1 MADILLGNVKG
12 PQGDTGATG
21 SQGPQGDA
29 ATITVGTVSTTA
41 YGNTAS
47 VTNSGTAQDAVLD
60 FVIPQGKPGE
70 QTTRMGALTLDTI
83 TAQSADFPI
92 PAVGETGSTVFGK
105 IIKFFNS
112 TISALNSKLNIS
124 DVVNNLTSTSTT
136 QPLSAAQGKALNDA
150 SVNMKG
156 TLASTTTE
164 AQLLTLAPGVYQV
177 WYAFTWLPKGA
188 ANYGTLISYMSGTSS
203 ASYGVLEYTD
213 TNGSV
218 WFRHHTRAEW
228 HDTSWK
234 CKAPRYVDFN
244 VTLSG
249 GSPAAQLNS
258 NSGNVINQYNFL
270 NAYVVDTNDV
280 YLSIYTYANLVY
292 ARLLKYDGSAY
303 TSGTY
308 KVRAWYRD

>member
-12 PQGDTGATG
+12 PQGNTGATG
-21 SQGPQGDA
+21 SQGPRGDA

-47 VTNSGTAQDAVLD
+47 VTNSGTEQDAVLD

-112 TISALNSKLNIS
+112 TVSALNSKLNIS

-150 SVNMKG
+150 LG
-156 TLASTTTE
+156 TTNSNVSGVSGRVTTLENRTQYNTTSFGVGTNKVTLTDALGIRSGNIVTITARIKINE
-164 AQLLTLAPGVYQV
+164 AISGNAMDVPLVVIPSE
-177 WYAFTWLPKGA
+177 
-188 ANYGTLISYMSGTSS
+188 LISYAPVTTYQPNIMSATDSSGSIVGVWACLGALYPQNGRYYIRQKAMTTLPAGMVMNFFYTFATS
-203 ASYGVLEYTD
+203 
-213 TNGSV
+213 
-218 WFRHHTRAEW
+218 
-228 HDTSWK
+228 
-234 CKAPRYVDFN
+234 
-244 VTLSG
+244 
-249 GSPAAQLNS
+249 
-258 NSGNVINQYNFL
+258 
-270 NAYVVDTNDV
+270 
-280 YLSIYTYANLVY
+280 
-292 ARLLKYDGSAY
+292 
-303 TSGTY
+303 
-308 KVRAWYRD
+308 

>member
-12 PQGDTGATG
+12 PQGNTGATG
-21 SQGPQGDA
+21 SQGPRGDA

-41 YGNTAS
+41 YGNTAQ
-47 VTNSGTAQDAVLD
+47 VINSGTEQDAVLD

-150 SVNMKG
+150 
-156 TLASTTTE
+156 LASTNEDVATLDSKRTWTHTNYAEFTGQTNVSLPTSTDYKDLYIYIKGNSGYYSLYIPRAVYE
-164 AQLLTLAPGVYQV
+164 AVPNTQSFYLNG
-177 WYAFTWLPKGA
+177 WY
-188 ANYGTLISYMSGTSS
+188 YSTSQN
-203 ASYGVLEYTD
+203 SYG
-213 TNGSV
+213 
-218 WFRHHTRAEW
+218 F
-228 HDTSWK
+228 
-234 CKAPRYVDFN
+234 
-244 VTLSG
+244 VTK
-249 GSPAAQLNS
+249 NS
-258 NSGNVINQYNFL
+258 NSSIKIATLFENGQNV
-270 NAYVVDTNDV
+270 
-280 YLSIYTYANLVY
+280 
-292 ARLLKYDGSAY
+292 SA
-303 TSGTY
+303 SVKGLIF
-308 KVRAWYRD
+308 YR

>member
-47 VTNSGTAQDAVLD
+47 VTNSGTEQDAVLD

-150 SVNMKG
+150 LGTTNTNLSSVEG
-156 TLASTTTE
+156 RVL
-164 AQLLTLAPGVYQV
+164 
-177 WYAFTWLPKGA
+177 
-188 ANYGTLISYMSGTSS
+188 S
-203 ASYGVLEYTD
+203 A
-213 TNGSV
+213 
-218 WFRHHTRAEW
+218 
-228 HDTSWK
+228 
-234 CKAPRYVDFN
+234 
-244 VTLSG
+244 
-249 GSPAAQLNS
+249 
-258 NSGNVINQYNFL
+258 
-270 NAYVVDTNDV
+270 VVDN
-280 YLSIYTYANLVY
+280 
-292 ARLLKYDGSAY
+292 LKYTNRGTGLNIVAWNASSINIPKANTWGVCLYCDYLLGANKWYNNLAFSTEGKIYFSQKINDGAW
-303 TSGTY
+303 T
-308 KVRAWYRD
+308 AWYEITKTQV

>member
-12 PQGDTGATG
+12 PQGNTGATG
-21 SQGPQGDA
+21 SQGPQGEA

-47 VTNSGTAQDAVLD
+47 VTNSGTEQDAVLD

-136 QPLSAAQGKALNDA
+136 QPLSANMGRTLNDA
-150 SVNMKG
+150 LGN
-156 TLASTTTE
+156 TNNALAALVKTTSFSDTTTSTGNV
-164 AQLLTLAPGVYQV
+164 ALPLTPGNSAPIIAYDSDGNIYQIRR
-177 WYAFTWLPKGA
+177 G
-188 ANYGTLISYMSGTSS
+188 SS
-203 ASYGVLEYTD
+203 SWVARVTNAS
-213 TNGSV
+213 GSV
-218 WFRHHTRAEW
+218 LAN
-228 HDTSWK
+228 
-234 CKAPRYVDFN
+234 VN
-244 VTLSG
+244 VT
-249 GSPAAQLNS
+249 
-258 NSGNVINQYNFL
+258 VFIK
-270 NAYVVDTNDV
+270 
-280 YLSIYTYANLVY
+280 YLAIT
-292 ARLLKYDGSAY
+292 
-303 TSGTY
+303 
-308 KVRAWYRD
+308 

>member
-12 PQGDTGATG
+12 PQGNTGATG

-47 VTNSGTAQDAVLD
+47 VTNSGTEQDAVLD

-105 IIKFFNS
+105 IIKFFNN

-150 SVNMKG
+150 LGTANIVSVTRVATTVTTGGTGNVSLSVVNDGKTAIFGAIENSKNYYVRVWLAGSSNTYFATVVNPNTGATINNESVN
-156 TLASTTTE
+156 LR
-164 AQLLTLAPGVYQV
+164 Y
-177 WYAFTWLPKGA
+177 WLVK
-188 ANYGTLISYMSGTSS
+188 TIKS
-203 ASYGVLEYTD
+203 
-213 TNGSV
+213 
-218 WFRHHTRAEW
+218 
-228 HDTSWK
+228 
-234 CKAPRYVDFN
+234 
-244 VTLSG
+244 
-249 GSPAAQLNS
+249 
-258 NSGNVINQYNFL
+258 
-270 NAYVVDTNDV
+270 
-280 YLSIYTYANLVY
+280 
-292 ARLLKYDGSAY
+292 
-303 TSGTY
+303 
-308 KVRAWYRD
+308 

>member
-12 PQGDTGATG
+12 PQGNIGATG

-29 ATITVGTVSTTA
+29 ATITVGTVSTTV
-41 YGNTAS
+41 YGNPAS
-47 VTNSGTAQDAVLD
+47 VTNSGTEQDAVLD

-150 SVNMKG
+150 LATTNNAKADKTTVNEIGSRFIVSIYPSSSSGVAIKEQLRILLANIHNQNMADFTTKRTYPIYLEMTG
-156 TLASTTTE
+156 QTANTFVGYCGISPTAMRFFVSSGASTDIYHGIFIL
-164 AQLLTLAPGVYQV
+164 QSHQIQYF
-177 WYAFTWLPKGA
+177 YK
-188 ANYGTLISYMSGTSS
+188 ITSS
-203 ASYGVLEYTD
+203 V
-213 TNGSV
+213 
-218 WFRHHTRAEW
+218 
-228 HDTSWK
+228 
-234 CKAPRYVDFN
+234 
-244 VTLSG
+244 
-249 GSPAAQLNS
+249 AQ
-258 NSGNVINQYNFL
+258 
-270 NAYVVDTNDV
+270 
-280 YLSIYTYANLVY
+280 
-292 ARLLKYDGSAY
+292 
-303 TSGTY
+303 
-308 KVRAWYRD
+308 

>member
-12 PQGDTGATG
+12 PQGNTGATG
-21 SQGPQGDA
+21 SQGPQGEA

-47 VTNSGTAQDAVLD
+47 VTNSGTEQDAVLD

-150 SVNMKG
+150 
-156 TLASTTTE
+156 LAASTIRRKIYSVTTDANGKYVIYPDGYTISNVLNIIAYSSNME
-164 AQLLTLAPGVYQV
+164 LVCEMSA
-177 WYAFTWLPKGA
+177 YAGYLYIWVKKTDGTAYGSKTVSINVTYFGA
-188 ANYGTLISYMSGTSS
+188 A
-203 ASYGVLEYTD
+203 V
-213 TNGSV
+213 
-218 WFRHHTRAEW
+218 
-228 HDTSWK
+228 
-234 CKAPRYVDFN
+234 
-244 VTLSG
+244 
-249 GSPAAQLNS
+249 
-258 NSGNVINQYNFL
+258 
-270 NAYVVDTNDV
+270 
-280 YLSIYTYANLVY
+280 
-292 ARLLKYDGSAY
+292 
-303 TSGTY
+303 
-308 KVRAWYRD
+308 

>member
-1 MADILLGNVKG
+1 MAEILLGNVKG
-12 PQGDTGATG
+12 PQGNTGATG

-41 YGNTAS
+41 YGNTAQ
-47 VTNSGTAQDAVLD
+47 VINSGTEQDAVLD

-150 SVNMKG
+150 LATTNNNKQNKTWTQLYSGPIFLELSTPRNITIPDISNYSELLIKAGIYYADGQAVPNYAQTFLWTPSAYASGNM
-156 TLASTTTE
+156 
-164 AQLLTLAPGVYQV
+164 
-177 WYAFTWLPKGA
+177 
-188 ANYGTLISYMSGTSS
+188 LIN
-203 ASYGVLEYTD
+203 LEI
-213 TNGSV
+213 
-218 WFRHHTRAEW
+218 A
-228 HDTSWK
+228 DTSRIN
-234 CKAPRYVDFN
+234 CTMSFSTPT
-244 VTLSG
+244 TLRFDEIFIKKG
-249 GSPAAQLNS
+249 IARGVFV
-258 NSGNVINQYNFL
+258 VI
-270 NAYVVDTNDV
+270 
-280 YLSIYTYANLVY
+280 Y
-292 ARLLKYDGSAY
+292 AR
-303 TSGTY
+303 
-308 KVRAWYRD
+308 

>member
-12 PQGDTGATG
+12 PQGNTGATG
-21 SQGPQGDA
+21 SQGPRGDA

-47 VTNSGTAQDAVLD
+47 VTNSGTEQDAVLD

-150 SVNMKG
+150 LRAMTVQYKLVS
-156 TLASTTTE
+156 ATTTT
-164 AQLLTLAPGVYQV
+164 AGVISLTALSPANCTPLIVYD
-177 WYAFTWLPKGA
+177 GA
-188 ANYGTLISYMSGTSS
+188 GNTYHVRRGTSTWIAIVKDS
-203 ASYGVLEYTD
+203 SDVDVLKNT
-213 TNGSV
+213 
-218 WFRHHTRAEW
+218 A
-228 HDTSWK
+228 
-234 CKAPRYVDFN
+234 VD
-244 VTLSG
+244 
-249 GSPAAQLNS
+249 
-258 NSGNVINQYNFL
+258 
-270 NAYVVDTNDV
+270 AYVRYIVW
-280 YLSIYTYANLVY
+280 S
-292 ARLLKYDGSAY
+292 S
-303 TSGTY
+303 
-308 KVRAWYRD
+308 

>member
-12 PQGDTGATG
+12 PQGNTGATG
-21 SQGPQGDA
+21 SQGPQGEA

-47 VTNSGTAQDAVLD
+47 VTNSGTEQDAVLD

-150 SVNMKG
+150 I
-156 TLASTTTE
+156 T
-164 AQLLTLAPGVYQV
+164 
-177 WYAFTWLPKGA
+177 
-188 ANYGTLISYMSGTSS
+188 NYIVRVSGTTPSS
-203 ASYGVLEYTD
+203 QTDLLLPYPTGFNAGNCTIVSTQIFVSGVWRNETYMAGYPD
-213 TNGSV
+213 YV
-218 WFRHHTRAEW
+218 CV
-228 HDTSWK
+228 TSL
-234 CKAPRYVDFN
+234 RDQGIN
-244 VTLSG
+244 VYPVGQSSLSK
-249 GSPAAQLNS
+249 P
-258 NSGNVINQYNFL
+258 
-270 NAYVVDTNDV
+270 
-280 YLSIYTYANLVY
+280 
-292 ARLLKYDGSAY
+292 
-303 TSGTY
+303 
-308 KVRAWYRD
+308 VRVTISKQKFG

>member
-12 PQGDTGATG
+12 PQGNTGATG
-21 SQGPQGDA
+21 SQGPRGDA

-47 VTNSGTAQDAVLD
+47 VTNSGTEQDAVLD

-83 TAQSADFPI
+83 TAQSADFPV

-150 SVNMKG
+150 ITSLNTKYSDNARIG
-156 TLASTTTE
+156 
-164 AQLLTLAPGVYQV
+164 LTLNSTYCNTLGLAYALVSKNVCGIHI
-177 WYAFTWLPKGA
+177 AFTAKVAIPA
-188 ANYGTLISYMSGTSS
+188 GTVIATLSPEYWG
-203 ASYGVLEYTD
+203 GVTYTAINNIAIY
-213 TNGSV
+213 TRNGSV
-218 WFRHHTRAEW
+218 LTFEIGANGEIKTGLQIAINDGVTI
-228 HDTSWK
+228 DT
-234 CKAPRYVDFN
+234 
-244 VTLSG
+244 
-249 GSPAAQLNS
+249 
-258 NSGNVINQYNFL
+258 
-270 NAYVVDTNDV
+270 VVM
-280 YLSIYTYANLVY
+280 
-292 ARLLKYDGSAY
+292 LKV
-303 TSGTY
+303 
-308 KVRAWYRD
+308 K

>member
-12 PQGDTGATG
+12 PQGNTGATG
-21 SQGPQGDA
+21 SQGPQGEA

-47 VTNSGTAQDAVLD
+47 VTNSGTEQDAVLD
-60 FVIPQGKPGE
+60 FVIPQGRPGE

-150 SVNMKG
+150 LG
-156 TLASTTTE
+156 T
-164 AQLLTLAPGVYQV
+164 
-177 WYAFTWLPKGA
+177 K
-188 ANYGTLISYMSGTSS
+188 
-203 ASYGVLEYTD
+203 
-213 TNGSV
+213 
-218 WFRHHTRAEW
+218 
-228 HDTSWK
+228 
-234 CKAPRYVDFN
+234 
-244 VTLSG
+244 
-249 GSPAAQLNS
+249 AAQSALDSINTTVSTMNIKSVTRVAAQNTTGASGNINTALANDGWTYVIAPFVSTNS
-258 NSGNVINQYNFL
+258 NWRAYAWVAATGNWYIKI
-270 NAYVVDTNDV
+270 VDADTGNPV
-280 YLSIYTYANLVY
+280 ANTSVLLRYLV
-292 ARLLKYDGSAY
+292 LKIV
-303 TSGTY
+303 TS
-308 KVRAWYRD
+308 

>member
-12 PQGDTGATG
+12 PQGNTGATG
-21 SQGPQGDA
+21 SQGAQGEA

-47 VTNSGTAQDAVLD
+47 VTNSGTEQDAVLD

-92 PAVGETGSTVFGK
+92 PAVGETGATVFGK

-150 SVNMKG
+150 KANMAAVTTGSLHDITKSG
-156 TLASTTTE
+156 NYYLTGNVSGKPTTE
-164 AQLLTLAPGVYQV
+164 GGIYLFSSLADDSVRAGIFYSPYKTDAGLNVVYSLNGTEFVNKIFGVFRYTV
-177 WYAFTWLPKGA
+177 
-188 ANYGTLISYMSGTSS
+188 SGTTSTS
-203 ASYGVLEYTD
+203 GAIAIPAVLHGKALFGFAPTNFTGFVVQRDLSYFTV
-213 TNGSV
+213 
-218 WFRHHTRAEW
+218 
-228 HDTSWK
+228 
-234 CKAPRYVDFN
+234 CKNDMTGPLVNTAVSFN
-244 VTLSG
+244 VFYSHLS
-249 GSPAAQLNS
+249 S
-258 NSGNVINQYNFL
+258 
-270 NAYVVDTNDV
+270 
-280 YLSIYTYANLVY
+280 
-292 ARLLKYDGSAY
+292 
-303 TSGTY
+303 
-308 KVRAWYRD
+308 

>member
-12 PQGDTGATG
+12 PQGNTGATG
-21 SQGPQGDA
+21 SQGPQGEA

-47 VTNSGTAQDAVLD
+47 VTNSGTEQDAVLD

-150 SVNMKG
+150 LATKEAKISEAAVSDGSGVGGTTYITSFGYRWIYKFGPVVCVSVNLTTGSAIPAWTQFALVQSAYRTNRGMG
-156 TLASTTTE
+156 RLNFAAYNLNNGAVYPINLNPST
-164 AQLLTLAPGVYQV
+164 
-177 WYAFTWLPKGA
+177 GA
-188 ANYGTLISYMSGTSS
+188 IETDSVAIPSGTT
-203 ASYGVLEYTD
+203 VR
-213 TNGSV
+213 
-218 WFRHHTRAEW
+218 F
-228 HDTSWK
+228 
-234 CKAPRYVDFN
+234 
-244 VTLSG
+244 
-249 GSPAAQLNS
+249 
-258 NSGNVINQYNFL
+258 
-270 NAYVVDTNDV
+270 
-280 YLSIYTYANLVY
+280 YLTYII
-292 ARLLKYDGSAY
+292 
-303 TSGTY
+303 
-308 KVRAWYRD
+308 

>member
-12 PQGDTGATG
+12 PQGNTGATG
-21 SQGPQGDA
+21 SQGPRGDA

-41 YGNTAS
+41 YGNTAQ
-47 VTNSGTAQDAVLD
+47 VINSGTEQDAVLD

-150 SVNMKG
+150 
-156 TLASTTTE
+156 
-164 AQLLTLAPGVYQV
+164 LTPSGRTGFYGVYPSGKMYNQNYFILTV
-177 WYAFTWLPKGA
+177 PFFNASAKTPTVAEAYT
-188 ANYGTLISYMSGTSS
+188 YGTGGFNDIRADVAID
-203 ASYGVLEYTD
+203 ASDRNGV
-213 TNGSV
+213 
-218 WFRHHTRAEW
+218 
-228 HDTSWK
+228 
-234 CKAPRYVDFN
+234 
-244 VTLSG
+244 
-249 GSPAAQLNS
+249 
-258 NSGNVINQYNFL
+258 
-270 NAYVVDTNDV
+270 
-280 YLSIYTYANLVY
+280 
-292 ARLLKYDGSAY
+292 RLRIKYDG
-303 TSGTY
+303 TY
-308 KVRAWYRD
+308 AGRLLRVDLNY

>member
-12 PQGDTGATG
+12 PQGNTGATG

-47 VTNSGTAQDAVLD
+47 VTNSGTEQDAVLD
-60 FVIPQGKPGE
+60 FVIPQGRPGE

-136 QPLSAAQGKALNDA
+136 QPLSANMGRTLNDA
-150 SVNMKG
+150 FTTLNLVSATRITGQATTGATGNIALGDLANDGLTAVVAP
-156 TLASTTTE
+156 LASGASTFLRAWVSPTNNTWF
-164 AQLLTLAPGVYQV
+164 LTAINPNTGEVLSNQS
-177 WYAFTWLPKGA
+177 
-188 ANYGTLISYMSGTSS
+188 IS
-203 ASYGVLEYTD
+203 
-213 TNGSV
+213 
-218 WFRHHTRAEW
+218 FRYW
-228 HDTSWK
+228 
-234 CKAPRYVDFN
+234 
-244 VTLSG
+244 
-249 GSPAAQLNS
+249 
-258 NSGNVINQYNFL
+258 
-270 NAYVVDTNDV
+270 
-280 YLSIYTYANLVY
+280 
-292 ARLLKYDGSAY
+292 LLKFKNS
-303 TSGTY
+303 
-308 KVRAWYRD
+308 

>member
-12 PQGDTGATG
+12 PQGNTGATG
-21 SQGPQGDA
+21 SQGPQGEA

-47 VTNSGTAQDAVLD
+47 VTNSGTEQDAVLD

-150 SVNMKG
+150 LV
-156 TLASTTTE
+156 TLNLVSATRITGQATTGATGNI
-164 AQLLTLAPGVYQV
+164 ALGDLSNDGMTAIVAPLA
-177 WYAFTWLPKGA
+177 
-188 ANYGTLISYMSGTSS
+188 SGTSVFLRAWVS
-203 ASYGVLEYTD
+203 P
-213 TNGSV
+213 TNNT
-218 WFRHHTRAEW
+218 WFLTAVNPNTGEIL
-228 HDTSWK
+228 SNQSISF
-234 CKAPRYVDFN
+234 RYW
-244 VTLSG
+244 
-249 GSPAAQLNS
+249 
-258 NSGNVINQYNFL
+258 
-270 NAYVVDTNDV
+270 
-280 YLSIYTYANLVY
+280 
-292 ARLLKYDGSAY
+292 LLKFKRS
-303 TSGTY
+303 
-308 KVRAWYRD
+308 

>member
-12 PQGDTGATG
+12 PQGNTGATG
-21 SQGPQGDA
+21 SQGPQGEA

-47 VTNSGTAQDAVLD
+47 VTNSGTEQDVVLD

-112 TISALNSKLNIS
+112 TVSALNSKLNIS
-124 DVVNNLTSTSTT
+124 DVINNLTSTSTT

-156 TLASTTTE
+156 TLPSSTTE

-177 WYAFTWLPKGA
+177 WTAFTWLPKGA
-188 ANYGTLISYMSGTSS
+188 ANYGTLISYVSGTASG
-203 ASYGVLEYTD
+203 SYGVLEYTD

-292 ARLLKYDGSAY
+292 ARLLRYDGSAY

>member
-12 PQGDTGATG
+12 PQGNTGATG
-21 SQGPQGDA
+21 SQGPRGDA

-47 VTNSGTAQDAVLD
+47 VTNSGTEQDAVLD

-112 TISALNSKLNIS
+112 TISALNNKLNIS

-150 SVNMKG
+150 LGGQWVVLPSGSNFNSLTSNARYYVGDLSANGNYPTGIGSTGSVEIQKMGSYIRQVVYTNLGEAYRFSYDNGASWYEWADTWVILATGTNLNTLVNNAKYMVGNMAAMVNGPSGKGSTG
-156 TLASTTTE
+156 TLE
-164 AQLLTLAPGVYQV
+164 IQRVR
-177 WYAFTWLPKGA
+177 
-188 ANYGTLISYMSGTSS
+188 
-203 ASYGVLEYTD
+203 ASYVRQIAY
-213 TNGSV
+213 
-218 WFRHHTRAEW
+218 
-228 HDTSWK
+228 
-234 CKAPRYVDFN
+234 
-244 VTLSG
+244 
-249 GSPAAQLNS
+249 LNS
-258 NSGNVINQYNFL
+258 GASYRF
-270 NAYVVDTNDV
+270 
-280 YLSIYTYANLVY
+280 S
-292 ARLLKYDGSAY
+292 YDNG
-303 TSGTY
+303 GTWTGW
-308 KVRAWYRD
+308 A

>member
-12 PQGDTGATG
+12 PQGNTGATG

-47 VTNSGTAQDAVLD
+47 VTNSGTEQDAVLD

-150 SVNMKG
+150 ITNNVVGFRSANWNFGFNNNANIRMDYENVARVFLISWSTSLLFVATQYGAPTSWQTATVTPIVG
-156 TLASTTTE
+156 TNPFTIQYIDESNKLRLRISATTGMS
-164 AQLLTLAPGVYQV
+164 LLTIIPM
-177 WYAFTWLPKGA
+177 FTARNLS
-188 ANYGTLISYMSGTSS
+188 NIVTS
-203 ASYGVLEYTD
+203 
-213 TNGSV
+213 
-218 WFRHHTRAEW
+218 
-228 HDTSWK
+228 
-234 CKAPRYVDFN
+234 
-244 VTLSG
+244 
-249 GSPAAQLNS
+249 
-258 NSGNVINQYNFL
+258 
-270 NAYVVDTNDV
+270 
-280 YLSIYTYANLVY
+280 
-292 ARLLKYDGSAY
+292 
-303 TSGTY
+303 
-308 KVRAWYRD
+308 